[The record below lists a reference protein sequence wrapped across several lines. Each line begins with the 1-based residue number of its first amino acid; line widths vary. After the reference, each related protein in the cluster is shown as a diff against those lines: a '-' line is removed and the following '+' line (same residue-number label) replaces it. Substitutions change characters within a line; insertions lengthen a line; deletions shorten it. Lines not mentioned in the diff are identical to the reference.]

1 MEIAFSGNITLYLV
15 NLNKWKLS
23 SCLQQLVLIFCEEK
37 PEHFTLKKRTHLTKG
52 KFTIIVYFMVYR
64 ILFRLR
70 ILYIIQLCRIIEI
83 RKNKKYIR
91 AKRLPADENKTYHY
105 IKALKLCFSTISS
118 QCKSPWKPTY
128 PLNIKQI
135 LKLGGTICTSF
146 LP

>member
-1 MEIAFSGNITLYLV
+1 MNE
-15 NLNKWKLS
+15 KLS
-23 SCLQQLVLIFCEEK
+23 SFLQQLVLIFCEEK

-105 IKALKLCFSTISS
+105 IKK
-118 QCKSPWKPTY
+118 CKK
-128 PLNIKQI
+128 
-135 LKLGGTICTSF
+135 
-146 LP
+146 